1 MKTPQVDALP
11 GMTPLGI
18 KDTRPQFDREQHGGL
33 FDRGS
38 ADSWYDRAS
47 EPHWYP
53 EGTGNGAKVIE
64 LTPEETAEYMAGFEH
79 NETHGGK
86 KYWN

>member
-18 KDTRPQFDREQHGGL
+18 KDTRLQFDREQHGGL

-79 NETHGGK
+79 NETHSGK
-86 KYWN
+86 KSWN